1 ENWEKHSVINLVDDL
16 KPDELKIFIDEGIDD
31 IFIDQNRDLHQKLLD
46 LKIPHDYIE
55 RPGAHT
61 NDYLRFTELEI
72 SLRFKIIKTC
82 QRSIDGYRFRPIPIF
97 GTDRF

>member
-1 ENWEKHSVINLVDDL
+1 MNSNLNLNFNFNSIEILVLSTETFEFD
-16 KPDELKIFIDEGIDD
+16 PD
-31 IFIDQNRDLHQKLLD
+31 
-46 LKIPHDYIE
+46 
-55 RPGAHT
+55 T
-61 NDYLRFTELEI
+61 YLRFTELEI